1 MPRRDPVDG
10 VGIVGYGHAPS
21 CQLIAKSYR
30 SRSAG
35 QRRRRQLG
43 HALGEFPG
51 PQHEGSPKPPAARR
65 VKRGEGLA
73 AARVEHGEAGASAG
87 VGALAQCEAER
98 VERAGSPHGETG
110 AGAEP
115 PRRGEPDPDSGEG
128 AGAKTHSQHPNRA
141 PTPGGLDRAL
151 DLGEQGG
158 RVARA
163 AIGPEPEQL
172 LVQDLAA
179 TGRTDRG
186 VLRRRVEADDD
197 PLGSLLASQ

>member
-1 MPRRDPVDG
+1 MSRGDPVDG
-10 VGIVGYGHAPS
+10 VGIVGYMHAPS
-21 CQLIAKSYR
+21 CQLIAESYR

-35 QRRRRQLG
+35 QRRRHEPG

-51 PQHEGSPKPPAARR
+51 RQHEGGPKPLAARR
-65 VKRGEGLA
+65 VERGEDLA
-73 AARVEHGEAGASAG
+73 AARVEHGEDRSPAG
-87 VGALAQCEAER
+87 VGVPAQGQAER
-98 VERAGSPHGETG
+98 IERADTPHGETG
-110 AGAEP
+110 AGAES

-128 AGAKTHSQHPNRA
+128 AGTKSHRQHPHRVPA
-141 PTPGGLDRAL
+141 PGGLDRAL
-151 DLGEQGG
+151 DLGEQSD

-179 TGRTDRG
+179 AGRADRG

-197 PLGSLLASQ
+197 PLGSVLASQ